1 MTYTF
6 LNPRFDNG
14 VNEALSWFSISL
26 MVGFQDN
33 TQNMFCNLAKISH
46 QDDLE
51 NWNFTIS
58 T

>member
-51 NWNFTIS
+51 N
-58 T
+58 